1 VFEVAVD
8 GEPIFSKKKVGRHAA
23 PGEILARIR
32 ELRGV

>member
-8 GEPIFSKKKVGRHAA
+8 GAPIFSKKKLARHAA
-23 PGEILARIR
+23 PGEILALIR